1 LGYSINLLTLLALVL
16 AIGLVVDD
24 AIIVVENIDRH
35 LKEGATPFSAAIQ
48 GARELGGP
56 ILAMTVVLVAA
67 YAPIAFQSGLTGAL
81 FTQFAFTLV
90 GAITVSAVVALT
102 LSPMMCSRIFRAE
115 MEEGRFARLVDRW
128 FSRLRSGYQ
137 RMLTGWLET
146 WQVLIVLLVLLLA
159 SLPYLFM
166 TSTSELAPQEDQGFV
181 AYQLIGPPDATFA
194 QMETYSRQ
202 ALAAG
207 QSLPEY
213 RGAFQVV
220 GAPSVTQGIGGILF
234 KPWSDRSRSANQL
247 QQILQKKWNTIAG
260 AEVAAFQFPP
270 LPGAQGL
277 PVQFVI
283 TTSEPIE
290 NLYRVEQQVLSRAKA
305 SGLFWFIDGDLKIDA
320 PQQTIVVNHDMVAQL
335 GLTEQQVASVL
346 GAAMGG
352 GYVNYFTL
360 AGRSYKVIPQVLQ
373 KYRLNPQQVLNL
385 HLRAANGSL
394 VQLGTIAHLQRQT
407 VPESINHFQ
416 QVNSA
421 TIAGAPAVAQG
432 AALAFLRKTLAE
444 VAPSGYTVDYSGASR
459 QYVEGSNGFLYT
471 FGFALIIVFLSLAA
485 LFESFRDPIVILVS
499 VPAAL
504 FGALLFINFGV
515 TSLNIYSQV
524 GLVTLLGLISKHG
537 ILMVQFANDE
547 QRAGKP
553 KRAAIIEAAAVRL
566 RPILMTTAAMVLGV
580 VPLVFASGAGAAGR
594 KAMGWVIFTGL
605 SIGTIF
611 TLFIVPA
618 VYLLLAAD
626 HEKKRQE
633 LAEPTM
639 SS

>member
-1 LGYSINLLTLLALVL
+1 
-16 AIGLVVDD
+16 
-24 AIIVVENIDRH
+24 
-35 LKEGATPFSAAIQ
+35 
-48 GARELGGP
+48 
-56 ILAMTVVLVAA
+56 
-67 YAPIAFQSGLTGAL
+67 
-81 FTQFAFTLV
+81 
-90 GAITVSAVVALT
+90 LT

-166 TSTSELAPQEDQGFV
+166 TSTSELAPQEDQGLV

-283 TTSEPIE
+283 TSSEPIE

-305 SGLFWFIDGDLKIDA
+305 SGLFWFVDGDLKIDA

-444 VAPSGYTVDYSGASR
+444 VAPS
-459 QYVEGSNGFLYT
+459 
-471 FGFALIIVFLSLAA
+471 
-485 LFESFRDPIVILVS
+485 
-499 VPAAL
+499 
-504 FGALLFINFGV
+504 
-515 TSLNIYSQV
+515 
-524 GLVTLLGLISKHG
+524 
-537 ILMVQFANDE
+537 
-547 QRAGKP
+547 
-553 KRAAIIEAAAVRL
+553 
-566 RPILMTTAAMVLGV
+566 
-580 VPLVFASGAGAAGR
+580 
-594 KAMGWVIFTGL
+594 
-605 SIGTIF
+605 
-611 TLFIVPA
+611 
-618 VYLLLAAD
+618 
-626 HEKKRQE
+626 
-633 LAEPTM
+633 
-639 SS
+639 